1 MAWCQDNA
9 GMYPRDSAMTAEPKA
24 ERSTLARS
32 RLTNGSELL
41 PDVDGRSTWA
51 RLFRDLL
58 ESMEAHVGGAGKQTE
73 PERLI
78 SRRVAALEAE
88 LVAMESRFAN
98 LRMEG
103 KQPSAGDLDLYS
115 RMSNTQR
122 RHLESIGIQR
132 RPRDLVPDLRSYV
145 EGKAAA

>member
-1 MAWCQDNA
+1 
-9 GMYPRDSAMTAEPKA
+9 MTAELKT

-51 RLFRDLL
+51 RLFRDIL
-58 ESMEAHVGGAGKQTE
+58 EAMEAHVGGADKQTE

-78 SRRVAALEAE
+78 FRRVAALEAE

-103 KQPSAGDLDLYS
+103 KPPSAGELDLYS

-145 EGKAAA
+145 EGKAGEDKKAA